1 VSAGT
6 EPATRPAMPGVEQL
20 VLTGELTIHVA
31 ADLKPRL
38 LAALEA
44 DDTLRLETAGIN
56 EVDTAGV
63 QLLLML
69 AREARVAGKTLELVE
84 PSQALLDVLAL
95 AQLGPDLDP
104 LPAPASRA
112 AR

>member
-1 VSAGT
+1 MSAGT
-6 EPATRPAMPGVEQL
+6 EERVPGVEQL
-20 VLTGELTIHVA
+20 ELTGELTIHVA

-69 AREARVAGKTLELVE
+69 AREAKLAGKTLELIE
-84 PSQALLDVLAL
+84 PSRALLDVLAL
-95 AQLGPDLDP
+95 AQLGPELEP
-104 LPAPASRA
+104 LPAPA
-112 AR
+112 ARQEA